1 MYSHGIGALAMVE
14 AYGVTK
20 DNEIRPYAQAAI
32 DFITDSQHKEGGWR
46 YRPNERG
53 DLSVSGWFIM
63 TLVSAEMSGLN
74 VNKKTMER
82 AIKFLDKKDGGKDGF
97 LRLHGFSGKK

>member
-1 MYSHGIGALAMVE
+1 MVE

-32 DFITDSQHKEGGWR
+32 DFIADLNMKKAGGVG
-46 YRPNERG
+46 RPNERG

-63 TLVSAEMSGLN
+63 ALVSAEMSGLN
-74 VNKKTMER
+74 VNKETMER
-82 AIKFLDKKDGGKDGF
+82 AIKFLD
-97 LRLHGFSGKK
+97 RVSGEKMEVPTATRILQET